1 MKLGPRLSRSNQRRW
16 ENDCVERDIIL
27 THELV
32 KLNVLLVLP
41 PLFPLVSVASCD
53 GDVTNWRVK
62 PNVENLVLKF
72 LNWDSSS
79 PFEITSDAATEET
92 LLKHRVSEAN

>member
-1 MKLGPRLSRSNQRRW
+1 M
-16 ENDCVERDIIL
+16 ERDIIL

-53 GDVTNWRVK
+53 GDITDWRVK
-62 PNVENLVLKF
+62 PNVEDLVLKF
-72 LNWDSSS
+72 LYRDSSS
-79 PFEITSDAATEET
+79 PFEITSDATTEQT
-92 LLKHRVSEAN
+92 LLKHRICEAN

>member
-1 MKLGPRLSRSNQRRW
+1 M
-16 ENDCVERDIIL
+16 ERDIVL

-32 KLNVLLVLP
+32 ELDVLLVLP
-41 PLFPLVSVASCD
+41 PLFPLVSVGSCD

-72 LNWDSSS
+72 LKRDSSS
-79 PFEITSDAATEET
+79 PFEITSDATTKET